1 MGVPVHW
8 GRHILLDFSPLVLGE
23 QGLSIAGIQSSCF
36 CVMCTYECISL
47 KAVVLAPLFL
57 VSLGVVL
64 FLNGLQLYAFFLT
77 NSSDEGSAIGSLGN
91 STDVN
96 IFCMDVRAS
105 GQNEIFGE
113 ERYVLIE
120 FVGALVSVL
129 FFVSPI
135 ATR

>member
-1 MGVPVHW
+1 MNVF
-8 GRHILLDFSPLVLGE
+8 L
-23 QGLSIAGIQSSCF
+23 
-36 CVMCTYECISL
+36 L
-47 KAVVLAPLFL
+47 KAVVLGPLFL

-77 NSSDEGSAIGSLGN
+77 NSSDEGSAIGSSDN
-91 STDVN
+91 STDIN
-96 IFCMDVRAS
+96 LFCVDARAN

-129 FFVSPI
+129 FFVSLI
-135 ATR
+135 ATSLSFRLVNTSYIYTASIQWR